1 MWKQTWDK
9 PMATETN
16 QYARPS
22 LQGRKADVT
31 PKQEE
36 LLVRLME
43 ECAELQV
50 ECAKILRWGWGSF
63 NPDNVGR
70 GTNEENFH
78 REAGDVGKLYD
89 QLSRLRN
96 P

>member
-1 MWKQTWDK
+1 MAGDNQYDK
-9 PMATETN
+9 P
-16 QYARPS
+16 R
-22 LQGRKADVT
+22 LQGRANDVT

-50 ECAKILRWGWGSF
+50 ECSKIVRWGWSSY
-63 NPDNVGR
+63 NPDNPGR

-89 QLSRLRN
+89 RISRLRN